1 MSNLL
6 NSIAFIANIL
16 NIVLATGVFTLP
28 FSIWETGII
37 LGGIVLL
44 IIALLSFI
52 TSSFLVE
59 SCAIANSIYRQEQEI
74 FSEIVSRA
82 SIKSTDRYTYLFET
96 NFHAFLNSKEDKSN
110 TISSFR
116 STNKIQVSDDT
127 NESALKE
134 NEEVKD
140 NSKKVENSKEVNE
153 KLSNLE
159 EEKDNFYVFKRMEIL
174 KMSKSVLNKP
184 LYFSF
189 LFIMIGYLYISL
201 TSNAVLMSNSL
212 EQILIKTFDMT
223 PIKNGKVGM
232 IYYIVLGCYYL
243 MILTI
248 SQRNIKEL
256 QKFTSIIMAARMTV
270 ILLIFCSCIYIL
282 SQYGITEY
290 STIPKFNFKNITLM
304 IGNTLFYFM
313 IQHSVPGIIE
323 GVRPQ
328 KSLMKL
334 LFFSFVIAF
343 IVFYA
348 YGIVTT
354 MTFGKYTNCDLDNQF
369 PSAIMN
375 YFNLNFLHFNAIG
388 YIINYYPL
396 FNIITGSI
404 QMITLKNNIVV
415 AVSGC
420 YQDFQ
425 RLYEENKKVRF
436 IMISYII

>member
-59 SCAIANSIYRQEQEI
+59 SCAIANAIHRQEQEI
-74 FSEIVSRA
+74 FSEIVSRT
-82 SIKSTDRYTYLFET
+82 SMRSNDPYTHLLET
-96 NFHAFLNSKEDKSN
+96 NFHGYLNPKDDKATMLASL
-110 TISSFR
+110 R
-116 STNKIQVSDDT
+116 STNKIQVSDEASD
-127 NESALKE
+127 
-134 NEEVKD
+134 
-140 NSKKVENSKEVNE
+140 SKETEDSNENKKSDPSSNEIAE
-153 KLSNLE
+153 KLADIE
-159 EEKDNFYVFKRMEIL
+159 EEKDNFHIFKRMEIL

-212 EQILIKTFDMT
+212 EEILIKTFNMK
-223 PIKNGKVGM
+223 PMKNGHVGM
-232 IYYIVLGCYYL
+232 IYYIVLGCYYILIL
-243 MILTI
+243 MI

-256 QKFTSIIMAARMTV
+256 QKFTSVIMAARMTV

-282 SQYGITEY
+282 TEY
-290 STIPKFNFKNITLM
+290 GATEFSTIPKFNFKNITLM

-323 GVRPQ
+323 GVKPQ
-328 KSLMKL
+328 KNLMKL
-334 LFFSFVIAF
+334 LFLSFVIAF
-343 IVFYA
+343 VVFYA

-354 MTFGKYTNCDLDNQF
+354 LTFGKYTNCDLDNQF

-415 AVSGC
+415 AASGC
-420 YQDFQ
+420 YHDFS
-425 RLYEENKKVRF
+425 RLYEENKKV
-436 IMISYII
+436 S